1 MKFRFRHQ
9 HCSVAA
15 DDEPWR
21 DEHQGRSGS
30 CSLIY
35 NTSDRTLP
43 CVKTSSSHV
52 WPLLPTR
59 PAPSAN
65 SRQSNRSISMRRT
78 TPYHLRLFFQPTFRL
93 LSRPSPPIA
102 TSEFSV
108 FEPCLCLNHLV
119 LLIPIYDAALAP
131 LQGRESS
138 EIHYPK
144 SSPKSPR
151 EFPSIW
157 YFFKHHSS
165 NVNPSNVIPYGGH
178 YGAQNGY
185 QPGPQYGSH
194 YSGHYLEPDDPHS
207 LERPST
213 YDPFNSDPVPNSI
226 DAGRYHP
233 ITCLQENN
241 S

>member
-1 MKFRFRHQ
+1 MKFRFRRQ

-78 TPYHLRLFFQPTFRL
+78 TLYHLRLFFHPTSRL

-102 TSEFSV
+102 TCEFSV
-108 FEPCLCLNHLV
+108 FQPCLCLCLNHLV

-144 SSPKSPR
+144 SYPSLQGS
-151 EFPSIW
+151 FPA
-157 YFFKHHSS
+157 FGTSS
-165 NVNPSNVIPYGGH
+165 NTT
-178 YGAQNGY
+178 
-185 QPGPQYGSH
+185 
-194 YSGHYLEPDDPHS
+194 L
-207 LERPST
+207 
-213 YDPFNSDPVPNSI
+213 
-226 DAGRYHP
+226 
-233 ITCLQENN
+233 
-241 S
+241 